1 MDIANVAEDGDITLE
16 NDDLKIFLA
25 KDADIMLSGATID
38 FSDEQGFAIMGMN
51 QDSCSCQNS
60 SDCQ

>member
-16 NDDLKIFLA
+16 NDGLKIFLA
-25 KDADIMLSGATID
+25 KDADIMLSEATID
-38 FSDEQGFAIMGMN
+38 YSDEQGFAITGMA
-51 QDSCSCQNS
+51 QSSCSCQSS